1 GFEVPEPFKWDES
14 FQVFYDKLDEE
25 HKQIF
30 NAIFALGGGNNADNL
45 KKMID
50 VTANHF
56 ADEEAM
62 MLASAA
68 YKSEHPG
75 HKKKHEDFLAVIRGL
90 SAPVPNDKLLYAK
103 DWLVNHIK
111 GTDFTYKGKL

>member
-1 GFEVPEPFKWDES
+1 MGFEIPEPYKWDES
-14 FQVFYDKLDEE
+14 FQVFYEKLDEE

-30 NAIFALGGGNNADNL
+30 NAIFALCGGNNADNL
-45 KKMID
+45 KSLVD

-62 MLASAA
+62 MKASGS
-68 YKSEHPG
+68 YGDFDS

-90 SAPVPNDKLLYAK
+90 GAPVPQDKINYAK
-103 DWLVNHIK
+103 EWLVNHIK
-111 GTDFTYKGKL
+111 GTDFGYKGKL